1 MARKNGKNGKNVT
14 NDKNAIAG
22 VWQDHTARSGRHFE
36 AAVVFLL
43 VVLLLPL

>member
-1 MARKNGKNGKNVT
+1 MARKNGKNDK
-14 NDKNAIAG
+14 NDKNAIAE
-22 VWQDHTARSGRHFE
+22 VWQDHTARSGRRFD